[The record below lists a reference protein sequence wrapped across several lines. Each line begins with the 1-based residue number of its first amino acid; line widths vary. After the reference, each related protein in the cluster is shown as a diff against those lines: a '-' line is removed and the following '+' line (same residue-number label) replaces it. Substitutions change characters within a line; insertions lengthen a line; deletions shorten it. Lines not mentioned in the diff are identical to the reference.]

1 MPGLQ
6 IKYFVLKP
14 AGDDAHAMS
23 CRAAMRCYARHIEM
37 ELPELASEV
46 KDWADAEE
54 LASAERYQNG
64 TAKP

>member
-1 MPGLQ
+1 MSGLQ
-6 IKYFVLKP
+6 MKYFVLKP
-14 AGDDAHAMS
+14 AGDDAHATA
-23 CRAAMRCYARHIEM
+23 CRAAMRCYARHIAM
-37 ELPELASEV
+37 ELPDLSREL